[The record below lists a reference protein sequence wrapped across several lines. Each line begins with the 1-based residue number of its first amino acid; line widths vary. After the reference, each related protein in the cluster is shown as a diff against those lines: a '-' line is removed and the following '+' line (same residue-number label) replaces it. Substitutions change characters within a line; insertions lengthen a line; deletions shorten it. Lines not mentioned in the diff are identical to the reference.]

1 MHRYCKHWHS
11 LDNGRVDGAVNM
23 PRGRLPP
30 LLVVVLLVAT
40 TQKSV
45 RDASAAT
52 FQQFT
57 SYGKAKTISV
67 VNWQRPTSQYCTHTV
82 VTP

>member
-1 MHRYCKHWHS
+1 
-11 LDNGRVDGAVNM
+11 M

-45 RDASAAT
+45 RDASATT

-57 SYGKAKTISV
+57 SYGKAKTIV
-67 VNWQRPTSQYCTHTV
+67 VAWQRPTSQYCTHTV
-82 VTP
+82 VKPRTLVTHELKKTIMHVTHSTTQ